1 MDILDLVSLV
11 VPCAACGGT
20 TEISARV
27 VLGSEKMLHE
37 GCPVQNPRNCP
48 EVYYASLIDSKTLDE
63 LCSAWSRLEASA
75 RAHGCEAVLRPS
87 GGTGDIAAEVTSGR
101 SERPKV

>member
-1 MDILDLVSLV
+1 MNILDLVSLV

-48 EVYYASLIDSKTLDE
+48 EVYYASLIDSKALDD
-63 LCSAWSRLEASA
+63 LCAAWSRLEASA
-75 RAHGCEAVLRPS
+75 RAHGSEAVLRPS
-87 GGTGDIAAEVTSGR
+87 GGTGGAAAKVSLAR
-101 SERPKV
+101 SERPKA